1 MNPILAFDIYGT
13 LIDTHGVIV
22 ELQKLIG
29 DRAAD
34 FSQLWRDKQL
44 EYTFRRGLMQ
54 QYVDFSICTR
64 QALDFCNEWYQ
75 SGLSDQDKA
84 RLIQCYTSLPVF
96 DDVVSGLVA
105 LNDKNIPMYAF
116 SNGTAAGVAGLLQ
129 NAGIIDYFADIISV
143 DEVKTFKPSPA
154 VYQHF
159 LTRTGAKAGSCWL
172 VSSNPFD
179 ILGAAA
185 VGMQTVWIKRTA
197 NAIFDPWGIKPTAS
211 IGSLNELLTTV
222 QSH

>member
-13 LIDTHGVIV
+13 LIDTHGVII

-34 FSQLWRDKQL
+34 FSQCWRDKQL
-44 EYTFRRGLMQ
+44 EYTFRRGLMGK
-54 QYVDFSICTR
+54 YADFSICTR
-64 QALDFCNEWYQ
+64 QALDFCNEWCQ
-75 SGLSDQDKA
+75 SGLSDQDKTQ
-84 RLIQCYTSLPVF
+84 LIQCYANLPVF
-96 DDVVSGLVA
+96 DDVASGLSA
-105 LNDKNIPMYAF
+105 LKNKDLGMYAF
-116 SNGTAAGVAGLLQ
+116 SNGTNAGVADLLEH
-129 NAGIIDYFADIISV
+129 AGILDYFADIISV

-159 LTRTGAKAGSCWL
+159 LTRTGAMAGFCWL

-185 VGMQTVWIKRTA
+185 VGMQTAWIKRTV
-197 NAIFDPWGIKPTAS
+197 NAIFDPWGIKPTAT

>member
-1 MNPILAFDIYGT
+1 MNPVLAFDIYGT

-22 ELQKLIG
+22 ELEKLVG
-29 DRAAD
+29 DRAAR
-34 FSQLWRDKQL
+34 FSQRWRDKQL

-54 QYVDFSICTR
+54 QYADFSICTR

-75 SGLSDQDKA
+75 SGLSDQDKT
-84 RLIQCYTSLPVF
+84 RLIQCYATLPVF
-96 DDVVSGLVA
+96 DDVASGLSA
-105 LNDKNIPMYAF
+105 LKDKGLGIYAF
-116 SNGTAAGVAGLLQ
+116 SNGTADGVAGLLEH
-129 NAGIIDYFADIISV
+129 AGIRDYFADIISV
-143 DEVKTFKPSPA
+143 DEVKTFKPNPA

-159 LTRTGAKAGSCWL
+159 LTRTGATAGSCWL
-172 VSSNPFD
+172 VSSNSFD

-185 VGMQTVWIKRTA
+185 VGMQTAWIKRAA
-197 NAIFDPWGIKPTAS
+197 NAIFDSWGIEPTVT